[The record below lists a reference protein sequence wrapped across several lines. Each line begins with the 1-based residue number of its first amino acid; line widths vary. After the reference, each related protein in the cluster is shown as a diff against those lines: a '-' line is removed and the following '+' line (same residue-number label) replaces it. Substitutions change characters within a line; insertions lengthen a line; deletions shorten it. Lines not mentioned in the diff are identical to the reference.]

1 MSENDAAC
9 VKEDSEGVTSDG
21 RVTSDDRAGIDGDG

>member
-21 RVTSDDRAGIDGDG
+21 TSDDRAGIDGDG